1 MKTVCEKDQC
11 AGCMACIDICS
22 QNAISIVDSL
32 KAYNAV
38 IDTRKCL
45 NCNLCHKVCQKNF
58 PAKSEHP
65 IQWYQGWAGND
76 TLREKGS
83 SGGIASAVA
92 KSFIENGGI
101 VWSCTFKNGEFGFEN
116 AKHLEE
122 LEKFIGSKYV
132 KSNPQGV
139 YKQIKTSLKEGQKI
153 LFIGLPCQVSA
164 LKNYI
169 GEKLSDNLYTID
181 LICHGTP
188 SPQVL
193 ELFLKQYGYSL
204 RNLKNI
210 QFRIKAKFMVYID
223 SKGVITNGVSDK
235 YSIAFLNSLTYTE
248 NCYQCMYAKTD
259 RVSDLTLGDSWGSE
273 LQSKEQKS
281 GISLALC
288 QTSKGMEILQEAELH
303 LETVDVERAIQH
315 NHQLLFSSKKP
326 NGRDKFFSKLGKKGF
341 NTLVFCQFPKQCL
354 RQDIKQIL
362 IRAKIIKRNN

>member
-65 IQWYQGWAGND
+65 IQWYQGWAEND

-122 LEKFIGSKYV
+122 LGKFIGSKYV
-132 KSNPQGV
+132 KSNPRGV

-169 GEKLSDNLYTID
+169 GEKLNDNLYTID

-303 LETVDVERAIQH
+303 LETVNIERAIQH

-326 NGRDKFFSKLGKKGF
+326 NGRDKFFSKLGKKGLTHWF
-341 NTLVFCQFPKQCL
+341 FVNFLNSVCG
-354 RQDIKQIL
+354 RI
-362 IRAKIIKRNN
+362 